1 MSKQFLDI
9 EQMKRLKELGADTSN
24 AHFFYERNK
33 SEDNNGFIIDNK
45 WRLKSK
51 EGIYRFN
58 FESYDIV
65 PVFTLQ
71 EILDV
76 LPKYISK
83 NQVIYALTIWY
94 SKSVNNWLI
103 AYYDMNNV
111 FEIYMDEELIDAS
124 YNLLCWCIENG
135 HVETNKEDE
144 L

>member
-1 MSKQFLDI
+1 MSKQVLDI
-9 EQMKRLKELGADTSN
+9 EQMKHLKELGVDTSN
-24 AHFFYERNK
+24 VDFFYERNK

-51 EGIYRFN
+51 EGIDCFGLER
-58 FESYDIV
+58 YDIV

-71 EILDV
+71 EILNV

-94 SKSVNNWLI
+94 SKSANNWLI
-103 AYYDMNNV
+103 AYYDMHNV
-111 FEIYMDEELIDAS
+111 IELYMDEELIDAA

-135 HVETNKEDE
+135 YIETNKQ
-144 L
+144 

>member
-1 MSKQFLDI
+1 MSKQVLDI
-9 EQMKRLKELGADTSN
+9 EQMKRLKGLGADTSN
-24 AHFFYERNK
+24 VYFFYERNK

-58 FESYDIV
+58 FERYDIV

-71 EILDV
+71 EILDA
-76 LPKYISK
+76 LPKYISN

-103 AYYDMNNV
+103 AYYDMHNV
-111 FEIYMDEELIDAS
+111 FELYMDEELIDAA
-124 YNLLCWCIENG
+124 YEMLCWCIENG
-135 HVETNKEDE
+135 FVKTNKED
-144 L
+144 